1 MPASPAMV
9 SCADISASVV
19 LYLFIAGY
27 GWVQN
32 ISDSGTRADPQTD
45 ITAVEGE
52 NVTLTLYFTKNYPP
66 NEIRFRFFI
75 ETNGTA
81 TGM

>member
-1 MPASPAMV
+1 MLTFQLWWCYIFS
-9 SCADISASVV
+9 
-19 LYLFIAGY
+19 FAGY

-32 ISDSGTRADPQTD
+32 ISDSGTRADPQTA

-52 NVTLTLYFTKNYPP
+52 TVTLTLYFTKNDPP
-66 NEIRFRFFI
+66 NEVRFRFFI
-75 ETNGTA
+75 ETDGTA